1 MRRHA
6 TGSVA
11 GVSVLAV
18 SVVIAARDAA
28 ATLPAALEA
37 LAAQE
42 RVPAFEVLV
51 VDDGSTDA
59 TAVIAAAHPVV
70 TALLTGEGE
79 GPGAARNAGVAAAR
93 APVVAFTDADCAP
106 APGWLAAGLTALA
119 EGADVVQGRVEPA
132 GPSGPWDRTVSV
144 AGPSPL
150 YETAN
155 LFVDAELFRTAGGF
169 EPWLRPRRSKEL
181 AEDVWLGWRL
191 RRRGARVAYAPNARV
206 HHAVFPR
213 SPRAFVVE
221 RARVR
226 FFPPM
231 VRRIPELRAELLWH
245 GWFLNRRQACF
256 DLALLATLTAK
267 ASGRPAIL
275 VFAAPY
281 ARELWGSARG
291 AGRRRAP
298 AVAAV
303 HLAADAVSA
312 GALAVG
318 SLRARTLVG

>member
-1 MRRHA
+1 
-6 TGSVA
+6 
-11 GVSVLAV
+11 VSVPAV

-28 ATLPAALEA
+28 ATLPAALCA
-37 LAAQE
+37 LAGQE

-51 VDDGSTDA
+51 VDDGSTDT
-59 TAVIAAAHPVV
+59 TARIAAVHPVV
-70 TALLTGEGE
+70 TALLTSEGK
-79 GPGAARNAGVAAAR
+79 GPGAARNLGVAAAR

-119 EGADVVQGRVEPA
+119 DGADVVQGRVEPA

-144 AGPSPL
+144 DGPSPL
-150 YETAN
+150 FETAN
-155 LFVDAELFRTAGGF
+155 LFVNADLFRTVGGF

-181 AEDVWLGWRL
+181 GEDVWLGWRL
-191 RRRGARVAYAPNARV
+191 RRRGARVAFAPNALV

-213 SPRAFVVE
+213 SPRAFVAE

-231 VRRIPELRAELLWH
+231 VRRIPELRVELLWR

-267 ASGRPAIL
+267 ASGRPAPL
-275 VFAAPY
+275 VLAAPY
-281 ARELWGSARG
+281 AHELWRSARG

-303 HLAADAVSA
+303 HLAADAVAA
-312 GALAVG
+312 GALALG
-318 SLRARTLVG
+318 SLCARTPVA